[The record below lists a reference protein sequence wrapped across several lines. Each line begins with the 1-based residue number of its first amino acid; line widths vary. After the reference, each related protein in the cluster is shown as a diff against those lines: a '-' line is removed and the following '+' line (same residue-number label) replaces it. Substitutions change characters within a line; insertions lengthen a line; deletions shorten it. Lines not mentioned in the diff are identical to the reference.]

1 MFSTRFSIDI
11 RRTAAAGVA
20 ALALVAACGEDGGGG
35 GPGKDVEFQVI
46 GGLAFT
52 PETGYFVHVKTPRT
66 NAFDILP
73 SGDQTNSDNWTK
85 LELNLLTGDQL
96 RISVLDA
103 AGDTLM
109 TDQCV
114 VDLEEA
120 PEGDYART
128 IVFWFAP
135 PNNYADC
142 ADNLV
147 DPVD

>member
-1 MFSTRFSIDI
+1 MFKTGYLM
-11 RRTAAAGVA
+11 AGVV
-20 ALALVAACGEDGGGG
+20 ALVLVAACGEDGGGG

-66 NAFDILP
+66 NAFDFLP

-85 LELNLLTGDQL
+85 FDLNLLTGDQL

-120 PEGDYART
+120 GDESYART

-147 DPVD
+147 EPAD

>member
-1 MFSTRFSIDI
+1 MSWSLVSA
-11 RRTAAAGVA
+11 RRLAVGG
-20 ALALVAACGEDGGGG
+20 ALAVALVAACGEDGGS
-35 GPGKDVEFQVI
+35 GPDGNSVELQVI

-66 NAFDILP
+66 NAFDFLP
-73 SGDQTNSDNWTK
+73 HGDQQDSDNWTK
-85 LELNLLTGDQL
+85 LDLDLRNGDQL
-96 RISVLDA
+96 TISVLSA

-114 VDLEEA
+114 VYLQEA
-120 PEGDYART
+120 EDDWYART
-128 IVFWFAP
+128 ILFWFAP

-147 DPVD
+147 DPA